1 MHEVGIAASVI
12 DAVRA
17 QVAKNPGK
25 RAIAVGVRLG
35 ALAGVDGESL
45 QFGFDALVKDSD
57 VEPLRLVIERAELD
71 ELDLAWLE
79 VEDIVKDTV
88 EDIVKDTVE
97 NIVKDTVENIV

>member
-25 RAIAVGVRLG
+25 RAVAVGVRIG

-57 VEPLRLVIERAELD
+57 VEPLRLVVEPADLD
-71 ELDLAWLE
+71 ELDLAWIE
-79 VEDIVKDTV
+79 VEDLIESVAAAAV
-88 EDIVKDTVE
+88 ASSVQEGP
-97 NIVKDTVENIV
+97 